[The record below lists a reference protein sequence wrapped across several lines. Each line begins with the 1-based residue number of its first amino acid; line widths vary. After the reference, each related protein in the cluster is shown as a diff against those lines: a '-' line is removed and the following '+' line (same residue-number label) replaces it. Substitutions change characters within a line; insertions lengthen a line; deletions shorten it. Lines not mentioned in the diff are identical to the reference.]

1 MEKKIS
7 LFDEMIMP
15 LSKEYKDKMAF
26 IDSYIKSMKALKFKR
41 TIDKKSHKITYVSS
55 DYGFSYNFKF
65 EDNSFIHNMQWYLV
79 HQGKPETWHRR
90 ADYMEETLQL
100 INKTNIRLAAK
111 MFDSLKECQG
121 GDSCYGPRC
130 LARTVYEFNGY
141 KKLVCHGS
149 IFLKMNEEEI
159 NDALEFIRYFD
170 LLIEEKN
177 KNNEP
182 LPKKIIL
189 WKTKRSL

>member
-65 EDNSFIHNMQWYLV
+65 EDNSFIHNMQ
-79 HQGKPETWHRR
+79 
-90 ADYMEETLQL
+90 
-100 INKTNIRLAAK
+100 
-111 MFDSLKECQG
+111 
-121 GDSCYGPRC
+121 
-130 LARTVYEFNGY
+130 
-141 KKLVCHGS
+141 
-149 IFLKMNEEEI
+149 
-159 NDALEFIRYFD
+159 
-170 LLIEEKN
+170 
-177 KNNEP
+177 
-182 LPKKIIL
+182 
-189 WKTKRSL
+189 